1 MEVFQNEYRCLV
13 GEGPIWDYDNKKLFF
28 LDILG
33 ECIFIAEYP
42 FGKLQKIDVGQKVG
56 CMGLCEN
63 GDILLGMEDGVYR
76 LDSKGDIKLAHKP
89 AKVKG
94 SRFNDGKEINDALI
108 NTISTYGENNPKF
121 IYVSNGGEESINYAN
136 YIKCQE
142 KGIDIAYTEIRN
154 EEELA
159 AFKAMGALKYC
170 KYVATRYELY

>member
-1 MEVFQNEYRCLV
+1 MKLEVFQNEYRCLV

-76 LDSKGDIKLAHKP
+76 LDSKGNIKLAHKP

-94 SRFNDGKEINDALI
+94 SRFNDGKVGPD
-108 NTISTYGENNPKF
+108 GCF
-121 IYVSNGGEESINYAN
+121 
-136 YIKCQE
+136 
-142 KGIDIAYTEIRN
+142 
-154 EEELA
+154 
-159 AFKAMGALKYC
+159 
-170 KYVATRYELY
+170 